1 MHQPTPSTICFNQHP
16 WIVNHKLII
25 QPYYACLWG
34 LGNFMFLLL
43 CSPLEFDQNRIT
55 YHLLASFCPS
65 EGKSTN
71 PWHDP
76 AVSECLD
83 LPWSFRLK
91 AGCVCTFQQEDGPVK
106 PSGQLFVSQCAQL
119 HFSINSLKYV
129 FESGFFHEG
138 SSPPQVHTFMK
149 HPKFWTTFSTTLW
162 RINDDFGSLP
172 IQGLVKRYNGVKVV
186 ARLQTK
192 AYVDRMH
199 ALSPLYLLIIGKNL
213 NYNSQGYWLFW
224 CKIRVIPCQFSIA
237 LSWKIS
243 IMLLKNRNRGR
254 SKPWRFT

>member
-119 HFSINSLKYV
+119 HFSIDSLKYV
-129 FESGFFHEG
+129 FESGFFHEWSFALPPA
-138 SSPPQVHTFMK
+138 SSYVYETSQILNNIFNYFVAHQWWFRQPSNTRVGQ
-149 HPKFWTTFSTTLW
+149 TLQW
-162 RINDDFGSLP
+162 CEGCGKL
-172 IQGLVKRYNGVKVV
+172 
-186 ARLQTK
+186 RL
-192 AYVDRMH
+192 
-199 ALSPLYLLIIGKNL
+199 
-213 NYNSQGYWLFW
+213 
-224 CKIRVIPCQFSIA
+224 
-237 LSWKIS
+237 
-243 IMLLKNRNRGR
+243 MLTECTLC
-254 SKPWRFT
+254 PHCTY